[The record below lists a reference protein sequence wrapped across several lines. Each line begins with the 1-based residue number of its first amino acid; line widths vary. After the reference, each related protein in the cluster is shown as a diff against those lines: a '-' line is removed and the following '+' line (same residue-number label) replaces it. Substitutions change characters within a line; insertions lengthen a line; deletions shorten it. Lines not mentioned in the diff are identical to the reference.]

1 VRDVVHIFLPAAG
14 RMCIVFASEA
24 IKPEI
29 KNKMTNTIQA
39 GQTLN
44 ARSICDYNC
53 IFSVKVI
60 ERKGSFVTVK
70 AQGNVS
76 RKKVMTDDRGE
87 YVYALG
93 KYSMAPIF
101 RA

>member
-1 VRDVVHIFLPAAG
+1 MF
-14 RMCIVFASEA
+14 FTSEP
-24 IKPEI
+24 IKAEI
-29 KNKMTNTIQA
+29 KNNMSNTIKA
-39 GQTLN
+39 GQTLT
-44 ARSICDYNC
+44 ARSICDYDC

-60 ERKGSFVTVK
+60 QRKGSFVTVE

-76 RKKVMTDDRGE
+76 RKKVMSDDRGE

-101 RA
+101 RQ

>member
-1 VRDVVHIFLPAAG
+1 
-14 RMCIVFASEA
+14 M
-24 IKPEI
+24 K
-29 KNKMTNTIQA
+29 NTIQT
-39 GQTLN
+39 GQILK
-44 ARSICDYNC
+44 ARSICDWDC
-53 IFSVKVI
+53 IFSVEGI
-60 ERKGSFVTVK
+60 ERKGSVVTVK

-76 RKKVMTDDRGE
+76 RKKVMTDDQGE

>member
-1 VRDVVHIFLPAAG
+1 
-14 RMCIVFASEA
+14 
-24 IKPEI
+24 
-29 KNKMTNTIQA
+29 MTNTIQA
-39 GQTLN
+39 GQTLK
-44 ARSICDYNC
+44 ARSACDHDC
-53 IFSVKVI
+53 IFSVEVI

-87 YVYALG
+87 YVYAMG

-101 RA
+101 RAT

>member
-1 VRDVVHIFLPAAG
+1 MGMV
-14 RMCIVFASEA
+14 CTSEA
-24 IKPEI
+24 VKPEI
-29 KNKMTNTIQA
+29 KNNMTNTIQA

-44 ARSICDYNC
+44 ARSVCDYNC
-53 IFSVKVI
+53 IFSVEVI

>member
-1 VRDVVHIFLPAAG
+1 
-14 RMCIVFASEA
+14 ME
-24 IKPEI
+24 
-29 KNKMTNTIQA
+29 
-39 GQTLN
+39 
-44 ARSICDYNC
+44 
-53 IFSVKVI
+53 VI

-76 RKKVMTDDRGE
+76 RKKVMIDDQGE

>member
-1 VRDVVHIFLPAAG
+1 
-14 RMCIVFASEA
+14 MSAS
-24 IKPEI
+24 PEI
-29 KNKMTNTIQA
+29 NDMNTIQA
-39 GQTLN
+39 NTTLT

-53 IFSVKVI
+53 IFKAEVI

-70 AQGNVS
+70 AMDNVK
-76 RKKVMTDDRGE
+76 RVKVMADDRGE
-87 YVYALG
+87 YIYALG

>member
-1 VRDVVHIFLPAAG
+1 MFFSSDQLRPRSKT
-14 RMCIVFASEA
+14 RMS
-24 IKPEI
+24 
-29 KNKMTNTIQA
+29 NTIKA
-39 GQTLN
+39 GQTLT
-44 ARSICDYNC
+44 ARSICDYDC

-60 ERKGSFVTVK
+60 QRKGSFVTVE

-76 RKKVMTDDRGE
+76 RKKVMSDDRGE

-101 RA
+101 RQ

>member
-1 VRDVVHIFLPAAG
+1 
-14 RMCIVFASEA
+14 
-24 IKPEI
+24 
-29 KNKMTNTIQA
+29 MTNTIQT
-39 GQTLN
+39 GQTLK
-44 ARSICDYNC
+44 ARSACDHDC
-53 IFSVKVI
+53 IFSVEVI

-76 RKKVMTDDRGE
+76 RKKVMSDDRGE
-87 YVYALG
+87 YVYAMG